1 MSSISEKSGSYIS
14 GSDHHGH
21 HVEHPHH
28 HHHRHVHQPPH
39 LMQTTEFD
47 EDDEEDVDLRTS
59 AAGTE
64 AIIVGGHGGGQPG
77 LGGLGHGGG
86 HRGQPQPKQ
95 TTYLVDHH
103 PQLFEPP
110 SLTNYATMPRQPP
123 GPQLT
128 STFSHPHHQANTM
141 GRRPHG
147 TTASAAASAASAHYN
162 DEDIRRQAYIQSLGN
177 PMDSVLQSSKAF
189 VRDQRVFQGH
199 VIEDPH
205 MQPEDLDEDPT
216 TVYYGG
222 EVYSTNGLY
231 VVNPPAPGTRGLDP
245 AGIPSSA
252 VHDNYG
258 YLPSPPPVPP
268 GPPHSTRY
276 LYPENAGHLV

>member
-1 MSSISEKSGSYIS
+1 
-14 GSDHHGH
+14 
-21 HVEHPHH
+21 
-28 HHHRHVHQPPH
+28 
-39 LMQTTEFD
+39 
-47 EDDEEDVDLRTS
+47 
-59 AAGTE
+59 
-64 AIIVGGHGGGQPG
+64 
-77 LGGLGHGGG
+77 
-86 HRGQPQPKQ
+86 
-95 TTYLVDHH
+95 
-103 PQLFEPP
+103 
-110 SLTNYATMPRQPP
+110 
-123 GPQLT
+123 
-128 STFSHPHHQANTM
+128 
-141 GRRPHG
+141 
-147 TTASAAASAASAHYN
+147 
-162 DEDIRRQAYIQSLGN
+162 
-177 PMDSVLQSSKAF
+177 MDSVLQSSKAF

-258 YLPSPPPVPP
+258 FLPSPPPVPP

-276 LYPENAGHLV
+276 LYPENAGHLVWTSLNLFGPVWEGVAAIWFEPRPLPIQDFFFWFPRQMCQLYCSWQQQFYFPFFMNFKNSIVKSWSLSCKSASWKYLREFIFYSMYHIMKKISTFLISDQKKQIIQECDQNSDREKAADFSWCACIFWVDFQPKSQLLKIFVVVRNKNFIYQKITSITFVCIMYCRMCIIT

>member
-1 MSSISEKSGSYIS
+1 MLFFLGNPIYI
-14 GSDHHGH
+14 
-21 HVEHPHH
+21 
-28 HHHRHVHQPPH
+28 
-39 LMQTTEFD
+39 FF
-47 EDDEEDVDLRTS
+47 
-59 AAGTE
+59 
-64 AIIVGGHGGGQPG
+64 
-77 LGGLGHGGG
+77 
-86 HRGQPQPKQ
+86 
-95 TTYLVDHH
+95 YLI
-103 PQLFEPP
+103 F
-110 SLTNYATMPRQPP
+110 
-123 GPQLT
+123 
-128 STFSHPHHQANTM
+128 
-141 GRRPHG
+141 
-147 TTASAAASAASAHYN
+147 
-162 DEDIRRQAYIQSLGN
+162 LGN

-231 VVNPPAPGTRGLDP
+231 VVNPPASGTRGLDP
-245 AGIPSSA
+245 AGVLSSA

-276 LYPENAGHLV
+276 LYPENAGHLVWTSLNLSDPVWEGVAAIWIEPRPLPIQDFFFWFPRQMCQLYTALSNNNFIFNFLWI

>member
-1 MSSISEKSGSYIS
+1 MPVIGSNKLKRYLNWNFLPYEQEIPQSDRFNYHQNACLYSFIFSILFLFYKI
-14 GSDHHGH
+14 
-21 HVEHPHH
+21 
-28 HHHRHVHQPPH
+28 
-39 LMQTTEFD
+39 L
-47 EDDEEDVDLRTS
+47 
-59 AAGTE
+59 
-64 AIIVGGHGGGQPG
+64 
-77 LGGLGHGGG
+77 
-86 HRGQPQPKQ
+86 
-95 TTYLVDHH
+95 YLHICS
-103 PQLFEPP
+103 F
-110 SLTNYATMPRQPP
+110 
-123 GPQLT
+123 
-128 STFSHPHHQANTM
+128 
-141 GRRPHG
+141 
-147 TTASAAASAASAHYN
+147 
-162 DEDIRRQAYIQSLGN
+162 LGN

-245 AGIPSSA
+245 AGIPSA

-276 LYPENAGHLV
+276 LYPENAGHLVWTSLNLFGPVWEGVAAIWFEPRPLPIQDFFSSDFLDKCANYTVLDNNNFIFRFFMNFKNSIVKSWKF

>member
-1 MSSISEKSGSYIS
+1 
-14 GSDHHGH
+14 
-21 HVEHPHH
+21 
-28 HHHRHVHQPPH
+28 
-39 LMQTTEFD
+39 
-47 EDDEEDVDLRTS
+47 
-59 AAGTE
+59 
-64 AIIVGGHGGGQPG
+64 
-77 LGGLGHGGG
+77 
-86 HRGQPQPKQ
+86 
-95 TTYLVDHH
+95 
-103 PQLFEPP
+103 
-110 SLTNYATMPRQPP
+110 
-123 GPQLT
+123 
-128 STFSHPHHQANTM
+128 
-141 GRRPHG
+141 
-147 TTASAAASAASAHYN
+147 
-162 DEDIRRQAYIQSLGN
+162 
-177 PMDSVLQSSKAF
+177 MDSVLQSSKAF

-276 LYPENAGHLV
+276 LYPENAGHLVWTSLNLSGPVWEGVAAIWFEPRPLPIQDVIFWFPRQMCQLYCPWQQQFYFPFLWILKIQLLKAESFSSENQLLKNTWREFIFYSCITSWKRFPLFWSVTRKSRLFNIVIRILTVKKHLTSADVLVFFELIFSLNISFWKYLLLLRTKTSYTKK